1 MLRGILLKA
10 VTFMYAP
17 AILTNCTLDGEG
29 FPGENVLA
37 YYAKTLVTKMNL
49 L

>member
-1 MLRGILLKA
+1 MLRGILKA

-17 AILTNCTLDGEG
+17 TILTNCTLDGQG
-29 FPGENVLA
+29 FSGENVLA
-37 YYAKTLVTKMNL
+37 YYATTLVTKMNL

>member
-1 MLRGILLKA
+1 MLREILKA
-10 VTFMYAP
+10 VTFMHAP
-17 AILTNCTLDGEG
+17 AMLTNCTLDGQG

-37 YYAKTLVTKMNL
+37 YYATTLVTKMDL